1 MPGLFDNSGPTG
13 PYGGG
18 ILGSAGNF
26 FAGIGAAMNPA
37 IQENQFRQK
46 AYQALAQQNGPQDAS
61 ILMGAPEAYGLGF
74 QRQLFL
80 SQLSDLQK
88 NNPNISLNEAL
99 YRLSQRGQQEQYGV
113 TPVPGFKM
121 GDIEAPGTI
130 RGGVVH
136 PPNGFGFG
144 PSAPDSSQQAQPT
157 QQPAGPVLPP
167 AAQTSINMAAKKA
180 AAIKAAETTAAA
192 QPDLPILQTRSQQLI
207 SKLEAIRDNPE
218 LANVV
223 GGPLGI
229 KGRTRPIG
237 QNQSDLVNDIQ
248 DANNGLQSDLFTSLR
263 ATSGRGVSP
272 GALKEMRITD
282 LQAGRTGTLEGYKD
296 NINKTIKQIQEEYGA
311 AWQARGSPDTYK
323 PVWGTTRAAPAQYP
337 EGQTATN
344 KQTGERRIF
353 RAGQWVPMK

>member
-1 MPGLFDNSGPTG
+1 MPGLLGLFNGTYQPGDLQAGVGGPTG
-13 PYGGG
+13 
-18 ILGSAGNF
+18 
-26 FAGIGAAMNPA
+26 
-37 IQENQFRQK
+37 QEMAFRRN
-46 AYQALAQQNGPQDAS
+46 AYNALAQQNGTQDAS

-74 QRQLFL
+74 QRQLFM
-80 SQLSDLQK
+80 SQLNDLQK
-88 NNPNISLNEAL
+88 NNPSMSLNEAL
-99 YRLSQRGQQEQYGV
+99 YRLSQRGQQEQYGT
-113 TPVPGFKM
+113 TPVPGFKI
-121 GDIEAPGTI
+121 GDIEAPGVI
-130 RGGVVH
+130 RGGQIQ
-136 PPNGFGFG
+136 PPQGFGFG
-144 PSAPDSSQQAQPT
+144 PSMPNSSQQAQPS
-157 QQPAGPVLPP
+157 QQPGQLPP
-167 AAQTSINMAAKKA
+167 AAQMAIKLKASQA
-180 AAIKAAETTAAA
+180 AAVKAAETTAAA

-218 LANVV
+218 LENVV

-282 LQAGRTGTLEGYKD
+282 LQAGRTGTLQGYKD

-311 AWQARGSPDTYK
+311 AWQARGAPDTYK
-323 PVWGTTRAAPAQYP
+323 PAWNSPPPAPAQYA

-353 RAGQWVPMK
+353 RAGQWMPMK